1 MAGQLTL
8 EPLKPAKEMERFLSF
23 VYRPGAL
30 IEIRTSMPNIKDKV
44 QTVGGPFSGLSLR
57 PHVRCPSTA
66 VRALISIESDPP

>member
-30 IEIRTSMPNIKDKV
+30 IEIRTSMPNIKDKCRRS
-44 QTVGGPFSGLSLR
+44 VGRLASYRSGR
-57 PHVRCPSTA
+57 T
-66 VRALISIESDPP
+66 